1 MYLVTNS
8 QMKAIEQRAINSGVP
23 SLLLME
29 NAAMSL
35 TRHIIKDGFKSVLVF
50 CGRGNNG
57 GDGLACAR
65 QLYAEGLN
73 VTIIYVGMP
82 QGASE
87 DNKINLNAARVLD
100 IPIIYFDRD
109 IEALNDMKPYLDS
122 CDLIV
127 DALVGTG
134 LASALREPLS
144 SITDIINMSGKAV
157 YSADCPT
164 GISTDTGE
172 DFGKAVYA
180 DKTVTFHL
188 PKVGL
193 MLYPACEHTG
203 ELAVGSISLPQSS
216 KTNMRVLSHNEAEL
230 LMPKR
235 KSHSDKSA
243 YGRVYAFVGCN
254 SMTGAA
260 LMSLKSAYRTGAGL
274 VYGYLT
280 PDCAAVVRNSLPE
293 AVITCSSDTD
303 GYLNEQAADID
314 LSGASV
320 VLTGCGLGNN
330 GITHDFL
337 AGLLKNITSPLVIDA
352 DGLNIL
358 SSDNSLLTSLP
369 ANTVI
374 TPHPK
379 EMSRLTGLSVNK
391 IVSDPI
397 NTALSFAKKYNVITV
412 LKDAHT
418 IIASPKGEITI
429 NTAGTPAMSKGGSG
443 DCLAGIIAA
452 LIAQGLDIYNA
463 ASLGCYISGKAG
475 RLAEDKTSSYG
486 MLATDLIDCIPKV
499 FNRI

>member
-35 TRHIIKDGFKSVLVF
+35 TRLIIKNGFQRVLVF
-50 CGRGNNG
+50 CGKGNNG

-65 QLYAEGLN
+65 QLYAEGIN
-73 VTIIYVGMP
+73 TTIIYVGMP
-82 QGASE
+82 QRATE
-87 DNKINLNAARVLD
+87 DNKINLNAAKALD

-109 IEALNDMKPYLDS
+109 IEDLNDLKQYFDN
-122 CDLIV
+122 CDLVV

-134 LASALREPLS
+134 LASALHEPLS
-144 SITDIINMSGKAV
+144 EITDIINMSGKAV

-164 GISTDTGE
+164 GVSTDTGE

-203 ELAVGSISLPQSS
+203 ELILGNISLPQDS

-235 KSHSDKSA
+235 KSRSDKST
-243 YGRVYAFVGCN
+243 YGRVCAFVGCD

-260 LMSLKSAYRTGAGL
+260 VMSLKSAYRTGAGL
-274 VYGYLT
+274 VYGFLT
-280 PDCAAVVRNSLPE
+280 SGCANVVRNLLPE
-293 AVITCSSDTD
+293 AVITDSPDTD

-314 LSGASV
+314 LSRASV
-320 VLTGCGLGNN
+320 VLAGCGLSNN
-330 GITHDFL
+330 RITHDFL

-358 SSDNSLLTSLP
+358 SSDNALLTSLP
-369 ANTVI
+369 ANTII

-379 EMSRLTGLSVNK
+379 EMSRLTGLSVDE

-397 NTALSFAKKYNVITV
+397 NTALDFAKKYNVITV
-412 LKDAHT
+412 LKDART
-418 IIASPKGEITI
+418 IIATPEGEITI
-429 NTAGTPAMSKGGSG
+429 NITGTPAMSKGGSG

-452 LIAQGLDIYNA
+452 LIAQGLDVYNA
-463 ASLGCYISGKAG
+463 AALGCYISGKAG
-475 RLAEDKTSSYG
+475 ELAADKTSLYG

-499 FNRI
+499 FNHI